1 MMQQALKSNKAIPFI
16 YTKQDEQIFKC
27 SNLGLWAGRYH
38 QRMIEI
44 KQRQLEKAAQK
55 VSPKIAKTLEIAVS
69 GESKLTTGFKVIRSG
84 YSNSNLLRRLA
95 QNWQMKEKNYGL
107 NRYYL
112 EGIPIM
118 SYLLYCSIIFMS
130 CYFNRFMLCLIKTQH
145 MIDE

>member
-1 MMQQALKSNKAIPFI
+1 MMQQALKSNKAIPLI
-16 YTKQDEQIFKC
+16 YTKQGEQIFKC

-44 KQRQLEKAAQK
+44 KQRQLDKAAQK

-69 GESKLTTGFKVIRSG
+69 GESKLKTGFKVIRSG

-95 QNWQMKEKNYGL
+95 QNQLKKEKMYGL

-118 SYLLYCSIIFMS
+118 SYPLYCSIIFMS
-130 CYFNRFMLCLIKTQH
+130 CYFNRFMLCLIKTQY
-145 MIDE
+145 MVDE